1 MPGNEN
7 TNNGPEPKEV
17 NAALLDMFK
26 QGLQKEAQEAV
37 TDFIR
42 MRMREE
48 GFLRQIIPPVQVTD
62 ADLDKQVD
70 TDKPVI
76 VCEKEPDSPAAI
88 SVPFGTLPINRYIRG
103 IRFRVMFQR
112 IMTPRFVKDV
122 NELRTYDQD
131 IRQIL
136 SDNALKDM
144 QAEEDGKFIGTV
156 DTVLVGPGLVQPD
169 TGVVQWQQITGGITR
184 ETWNDSLK
192 ILPRTPAHFSAGTI
206 LLNNVTVLEFQK
218 WGRDE
223 LGGDMAQQVALNGY
237 GESNWFG
244 TRVIVTIKRNLVPDN
259 RCYHFVKPSRLGKN
273 FLLED
278 TTMFVDTKAFLIE
291 FFAYASMGA
300 CIANPAG
307 LAIADFV

>member
-1 MPGNEN
+1 MSSPTAKEI
-7 TNNGPEPKEV
+7 NG
-17 NAALLDMFK
+17 ALIDMFEN
-26 QGLQKEAQEAV
+26 GMQKEAQDAV
-37 TDFIR
+37 TDFVR

-48 GFLRQIIPPVQVTD
+48 GFLRQILPPVMVTD
-62 ADLDKQVD
+62 DDLDKQVD

-88 SVPFGTLPINRYIRG
+88 SVPFGTLPMNRYIRG

-112 IMTPRFVKDV
+112 IMSPRFVKDV

-144 QAEEDGKFIGTV
+144 QAEEDGKFIATV
-156 DTVLVGPGLVQPD
+156 DSILVGANQIVPD
-169 TGVVQWQQITGGITR
+169 TGVVQWEEIAGGITR
-184 ETWNDSLK
+184 ETWNDALK
-192 ILPRTPAHFSAGTI
+192 ILPKTPAHFSASTI
-206 LLNNVTVLEFQK
+206 LMNNVTVLEFQK

-223 LGGDMAQQVALNGY
+223 IGGDMAQQIASRGW
-237 GESNWFG
+237 GETNWFG
-244 TRVIVTIKRNLVPDN
+244 TRIIVTIKRNLVPDN
-259 RCYHFVKPSRLGKN
+259 RIYQFVKPSRMGKN

-278 TTMFVDTKAFLIE
+278 TTMYVDTKAFMIE

-307 LAIADFV
+307 VAIADFTG

>member
-1 MPGNEN
+1 MDLSNLSPREI
-7 TNNGPEPKEV
+7 NGAV
-17 NAALLDMFK
+17 VDMIER
-26 QGLQKEAQEAV
+26 GMEKEAQDAI
-37 TDFIR
+37 TDFVR

-48 GFLRQIIPPVQVTD
+48 GFHRQINPPVKVD
-62 ADLDKQVD
+62 DKDLTKQVD

-88 SVPFGTLPINRYIRG
+88 SVPYGTLPINRYIRG

-144 QAEEDGKFIGTV
+144 QAEEDGKFISTV
-156 DTVLVGPGLVQPD
+156 DSILIGPGVPVPD
-169 TGVVQWQQITGGITR
+169 TGTIQWEQIPGGITR
-184 ETWNDSLK
+184 ETWNEGLK
-192 ILPRTPAHFSAGTI
+192 ILPKTPAHFAASTI
-206 LLNNVTVLEFQK
+206 LMNNVTVYDFQK

-223 LGGDMAQQVALNGY
+223 TGGDFAQQVAMNGW
-237 GESNWFG
+237 GQTEWFG
-244 TRVIVTIKRNLVPDN
+244 QRIIVTIKRNLVPDN
-259 RCYHFVKPSRLGKN
+259 RCYYFVKPSRLGKH

-278 TTMFVDTKAFLIE
+278 TTMYVDSKAFMIE
-291 FFAYASMGA
+291 FFAYESLGA
-300 CIANPAG
+300 AIANPAG
-307 LAIADFV
+307 VAIADFT